1 MRLQTDLQERVLLS
15 AFRLEDIVT
24 EPMRLHFITC
34 QIATYC
40 NKPPSGDEHLRTWL
54 FSITCIEI

>member
-34 QIATYC
+34 QNSNLLQQTTFWWWT
-40 NKPPSGDEHLRTWL
+40 S
-54 FSITCIEI
+54 